1 MKWFRS
7 NIKGGARLALISL
20 AVQFV
25 LSFGHFHAI
34 AAPASASQSV
44 VTVSVAG
51 HSGELTAAQIKQQP
65 SAAASQLKQRPAP
78 ASPDND
84 KSADACAI
92 CAVMAM
98 ANTVLFATPP
108 LLMLPQA
115 VEFVHLLTDAEFAHL
130 KSAGAGFQ
138 PRAPPAS

>member
-34 AAPASASQSV
+34 AAPAPATQSIANISIAVDGDRQATSA
-44 VTVSVAG
+44 
-51 HSGELTAAQIKQQP
+51 KQQA
-65 SAAASQLKQRPAP
+65 SAAASQAKQQLPPAR
-78 ASPDND
+78 PDND
-84 KSADACAI
+84 QSADGCAI

-130 KSAGAGFQ
+130 KSAGADFQ

>member
-7 NIKGGARLALISL
+7 NIRHGTRLAFFAL

-34 AAPASASQSV
+34 AAPAVPALQSGTSQFDISY
-44 VTVSVAG
+44 TGILRAPDAAG
-51 HSGELTAAQIKQQP
+51 KSTPQQP
-65 SAAASQLKQRPAP
+65 ASDHDSDQH
-78 ASPDND
+78 PDD
-84 KSADACAI
+84 FCAI

-98 ANTVLFATPP
+98 ANAALSVTPP
-108 LLMLPQA
+108 VLLPPQA
-115 VEFVHLLTDAEFAHL
+115 VEFLYLTTDAEFVRRN
-130 KSAGAGFQ
+130 SARVAFQ